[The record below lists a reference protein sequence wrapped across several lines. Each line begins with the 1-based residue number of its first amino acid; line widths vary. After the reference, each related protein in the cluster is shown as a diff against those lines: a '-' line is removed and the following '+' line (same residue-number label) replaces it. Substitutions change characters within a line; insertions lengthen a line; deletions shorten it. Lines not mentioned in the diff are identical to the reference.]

1 MKAERIPTSYSKSSD
16 GQKWR
21 KLSQR
26 ISLVIFIL
34 VIWGLLVIPII
45 FYYLPLPQVSK
56 TNISP
61 WVESLL
67 LQEFFIWQIIPFLAV
82 IIITKVKSLFLC
94 FILLRI
100 KKNKIHHW
108 FLMVTEFFLIMRLL
122 YINYCFMCY
131 LYILFNNSHH
141 WISKLFPMSG

>member
-1 MKAERIPTSYSKSSD
+1 MMKAEMNSIPTSCSKSSD

-61 WVESLL
+61 
-67 LQEFFIWQIIPFLAV
+67 
-82 IIITKVKSLFLC
+82 
-94 FILLRI
+94 
-100 KKNKIHHW
+100 
-108 FLMVTEFFLIMRLL
+108 
-122 YINYCFMCY
+122 
-131 LYILFNNSHH
+131 
-141 WISKLFPMSG
+141 